1 MKVEKQRL
9 RIEGKYMNQASNTSS
24 EVVKIETRL
33 FQEDGICKL
42 EFIFPSDDKIII
54 DTEEPDTQKNLK
66 RVFNKIIELLLEK
79 DVEIEDLQEDGG
91 SEMAKEIFS
100 DYIESLNKEVQ
111 GIRDEIKN
119 SL

>member
-1 MKVEKQRL
+1 
-9 RIEGKYMNQASNTSS
+9 MNQASNASS

-33 FQEDGICKL
+33 FQEDGTCKL

-79 DVEIEDLQEDGG
+79 DVEIKDLQKDGG
-91 SEMAKEIFS
+91 SEMAKETFS
-100 DYIESLNKEVQ
+100 DYIKSLNKEVQ